1 MMRYQISS
9 WIISVANA
17 SLIILLSWG
26 QTPDNAA
33 SKLPPLADETQWIAA
48 KSLCLSS
55 AIRKDTA
62 LLPKIE
68 AIFQHRYEAR
78 EQHVLTVNALVA
90 IGRVGG
96 PDALALLERLETTFG
111 RPYFHSGA
119 YYREH
124 YLPVIRARIQADL
137 IFPDVRTP
145 DQWQQKVMLFLQEA
159 GLTREA
165 LQEAIHKHPQRGD
178 PMVYPSRG
186 VVAVRVLLEL
196 ASEAYANGV
205 KEALRFFDGVALE
218 RDYPSWL
225 RYQLIPMDVKQ
236 RVRWLINSLTHKKAM
251 QFVDRYELLALWQC
265 GIVALPEILAKIE
278 ELSKLKESLR
288 LHSEKDEA
296 IGRVNM
302 GLTNLLEVLLG
313 YEDPRVEPI
322 LEQFAQAG
330 HPKAEEL
337 LRRHRQG
344 LRGIVTF
351 DW

>member
-1 MMRYQISS
+1 
-9 WIISVANA
+9 
-17 SLIILLSWG
+17 
-26 QTPDNAA
+26 
-33 SKLPPLADETQWIAA
+33 
-48 KSLCLSS
+48 
-55 AIRKDTA
+55 
-62 LLPKIE
+62 
-68 AIFQHRYEAR
+68 
-78 EQHVLTVNALVA
+78 
-90 IGRVGG
+90 
-96 PDALALLERLETTFG
+96 
-111 RPYFHSGA
+111 
-119 YYREH
+119 
-124 YLPVIRARIQADL
+124 
-137 IFPDVRTP
+137 
-145 DQWQQKVMLFLQEA
+145 
-159 GLTREA
+159 
-165 LQEAIHKHPQRGD
+165 
-178 PMVYPSRG
+178 
-186 VVAVRVLLEL
+186 
-196 ASEAYANGV
+196 
-205 KEALRFFDGVALE
+205 
-218 RDYPSWL
+218 
-225 RYQLIPMDVKQ
+225 MDVKQ

-302 GLTNLLEVLLG
+302 GLTNLLEVLSG